1 MKNFFIAF
9 LVFLVWSF
17 FGLWVYSWFH
27 DVGVSSIRAAKSNTT
42 PVLYLN
48 DTTANG
54 EKKIDARKNSLRYDS
69 TTNTIKKPLISH
81 GLKAI
86 NSKGDVV
93 FIYDEGIKIV
103 KNSGAISIP
112 ESCIDYKH
120 KIYNYLLN
128 NPDKGLQIIGLYSPN
143 EEVQFPNYGIQRAN
157 KIKQELLLLGI
168 PEDKIVTKSV
178 ISPIFINDS
187 IHTNAIRF
195 LFKSLSR
202 DRNKEIKTKIPEKEI
217 IYPKFSGSEILV
229 NKELES
235 VLKKILTFV
244 AENPNLKITVIG
256 HTDTIGNATDNY
268 WLGLKYARQV
278 RWYLITKGGLKRSQV
293 TAISKG
299 ETLPIADNQTRQGR
313 KTNNR
318 IEIIFN

>member
-27 DVGVSSIRAAKSNTT
+27 DVGVSSIRTAKSDTT
-42 PVLYLN
+42 LALNLN
-48 DTTANG
+48 DTITND
-54 EKKIDARKNSLRYDS
+54 EKKIDTKERSFRSDS
-69 TTNTIKKPLISH
+69 TTNTIKKPLVSQ

-103 KNSGAISIP
+103 KNSATISIP
-112 ESCIDYKH
+112 ESCIDYKY
-120 KIYNYLLN
+120 KINSYLLDH
-128 NPDKGLQIIGLYSPN
+128 PDKELQIIGLYSPN

-157 KIKQELLLLGI
+157 KIKQELLLLDI
-168 PEDKIVTKSV
+168 PEDKIVTKSI
-178 ISPIFINDS
+178 ISPIFVNDS

-195 LFKSLSR
+195 LFKTLN
-202 DRNKEIKTKIPEKEI
+202 RNRVEDLKTKIPEKET

-229 NKELES
+229 TEELEN
-235 VLKKILTFV
+235 VLKKILTFTAV
-244 AENPNLKITVIG
+244 NPNLKITVIG

-278 RWYLITKGGLKRSQV
+278 RWYLIAKGGLKKSQV

-299 ETLPIADNQTRQGR
+299 ETLPITDNIIQQGR